1 MLPITSTQLLFAFT
15 PSNGNHSPLHILKDG
30 NEDRVDVTDGWAL
43 PTLWDSPEFLP
54 NMIRVTDQHRVVNAS
69 IKVTYT
75 GTSIANSG
83 SVFVYQG
90 PHIPQFHKVA
100 GVPTKLSVAQMVHR
114 IKTNP
119 RTKSYDVDDF
129 RHGKIFHIERG
140 TQRRVFRTPYTAQF
154 PDSVYGNKLFSM
166 TAASTGTEN
175 PTSTTVTTSSA
186 APTDPSVTWDSGYAI
201 ANNQLANHQHT
212 VQIAGGTAMAI
223 GEPIAGVPPTMQA
236 LYIFAE
242 GLSMTGSNF
251 LVEGVMHAE
260 IQIDPDAT
268 EHVGQ
273 ATPPNNHTPEPDAN
287 ARTVHGAAR

>member
-1 MLPITSTQLLFAFT
+1 MLT

-54 NMIRVTDQHRVVNAS
+54 NMINVTDQHRVVNAS

-83 SVFVYQG
+83 AVYVYQG
-90 PHIPQFHKVA
+90 PHIPQFHKAA
-100 GVPTKLSVAQMVHR
+100 GVATKLSVAQMVHR
-114 IKTNP
+114 VKTNP
-119 RTKSYDVDDF
+119 RTKYYDIDDF
-129 RHGKIFHIERG
+129 RSGGKIFHIERG
-140 TQRRVFRTPYTAQF
+140 TQRRVFRTPYAAKF
-154 PDSVYGNKLFSM
+154 PDSVYGNKLFK
-166 TAASTGTEN
+166 TTPASTGTED
-175 PTSTTVTTSSA
+175 PTSTTATTSGA
-186 APTDPSVTWDSGYAI
+186 APTDPSVTWDSGYVT

-212 VQIAGGTAMAI
+212 VQIVGGTVMAI

-242 GLSMTGSNF
+242 GLSVSGSN
-251 LVEGVMHAE
+251 LTIEAVMHAE

-273 ATPPNNHTPEPDAN
+273 
-287 ARTVHGAAR
+287 GL